1 MRPAGMRRRRGAA
14 VLACVLVTAGCTR
27 GGSPGAAPT
36 VTATTTAPPA
46 TPPPVQ
52 PSGGLAGGALA
63 YATGTGVYLL
73 PRGGPVRLVANTPR
87 GVTDLAISGR
97 YVAWI
102 EERSPFAI
110 GFHDIAG
117 GRWRVW
123 RAPDDGIV
131 ARTLGVARGRFVVV
145 SEGGD
150 DRMLTFDAAL
160 VIEGAEP
167 SSTALR
173 GVTSARLVAAG
184 GDRVLVA
191 TAEGA
196 GPRGGPETVHDVAPD
211 GRTTRLFTDGEGL
224 PEGEVRNLAI
234 GYAGLSVDGTRLV
247 YGTGQAG
254 EDCTLSLTVA
264 VRDLAGGREVPTR
277 APTLGDDVFTAVDA
291 VTTGGD
297 GRLVVG
303 FTTEIGGCGGDG
315 RAAAYA
321 LSGDRW
327 TLVARGAEWAATSSD
342 GRLATKSIS
351 GDLTVAGHRVASG
364 VARAVWS
371 PV

>member
-1 MRPAGMRRRRGAA
+1 M
-14 VLACVLVTAGCTR
+14 LACVLVATGCTR
-27 GGSPGAAPT
+27 GGASSPTAAP
-36 VTATTTAPPA
+36 ATSATSPA
-46 TPPPVQ
+46 TITPLPIQ
-52 PSGGLAGGALA
+52 PTGGLVSGALV
-63 YATGTGVYLL
+63 YATDTAVYLL
-73 PRGGPVRLVANTPR
+73 PRGGPVRRVASTPS
-87 GVTDLAISGR
+87 GVLDLAISGR
-97 YVAWI
+97 YVGWI
-102 EERSPFAI
+102 EDGSPVAI
-110 GFHDIAG
+110 GFYDMAG

-123 RAPDDGIV
+123 RAPDDQIV
-131 ARTLGVARGRFVVV
+131 TRTLGVARGRFVVV
-145 SEGGD
+145 SEGED
-150 DRMLTFDAAL
+150 NRMLTFDAGL

-167 SSTALR
+167 ASTPLR
-173 GVTSARLVAAG
+173 GRTTARLVAAG

-191 TAEGA
+191 TAEGT

-211 GRTTRLFTDGEGL
+211 GRMTRLFRDGDGL
-224 PEGEVRNLAI
+224 PEAEVPNLAI
-234 GYAGLSVDGTRLV
+234 GNAGLSADGTRLV
-247 YGTGQAG
+247 YGTGLAG
-254 EDCTLSLTVA
+254 ADCTLWLTVA
-264 VRDLAGGREVPTR
+264 VRDLAAGREIPTR

-303 FTTEIGGCGGDG
+303 FTTEIGGCAGED

-327 TLVARGAEWAATSSD
+327 TLVAQGAEWAATSSD

-351 GDLTVAGHRVASG
+351 GDLHVAGRRIATG